1 MTVDIIDIGSGNIKS
16 IQNWVERLNIM
27 TRIVKD
33 ISELKSNFIILPGVG
48 SVGSYMDRL
57 KNKNF
62 DKAIIEHVNNNGK
75 LVGICL
81 GFQILGKF
89 SEEDNG
95 VECLDI
101 LDCYT
106 QKIQKSSHNGWE
118 KFHLQKIN
126 LINQFSYGEMKLTR
140 KQKIDGRV
148 FYNHEYGVISNEL
161 NAYNLYIPNKNSKY
175 NSMIV
180 KKNIIGIQ
188 FHPEKSQQ
196 TGLDIMSM
204 IL

>member
-1 MTVDIIDIGSGNIKS
+1 MTVDIVDIGSGNIRS
-16 IQNWVERLNIM
+16 IKNWVERLNVM
-27 TRIVKD
+27 ARVVKNV
-33 ISELKSNFIILPGVG
+33 SELKSNFIILPGVG
-48 SVGSYMDRL
+48 SVGSYMNRL
-57 KNKNF
+57 KSKDF

-75 LVGICL
+75 LMGICL

-89 SEEDNG
+89 SQEDNG
-95 VECLDI
+95 VECLGI

-106 QKIQKSSHNGWE
+106 QKIEYSSHNGWE
-118 KFHLQKIN
+118 KFYLKKVDLLEQS
-126 LINQFSYGEMKLTR
+126 SYGEMKITR

-148 FYNHEYGVISNEL
+148 FYNHEYGVVSNESS
-161 NAYNLYIPNKNSKY
+161 AYNLYIPNENSKY

-180 KKNIIGIQ
+180 KNNIVGIQ

-196 TGLDIMSM
+196 TGLDILSM